1 MLGLG
6 IAPGAG
12 CRCRVGTIAAAH
24 TVLGAQ
30 YSAARLAGETCPV
43 LRSAPPVHPAPP
55 ASPLSEQ
62 IEWIPCIASICW
74 TEILQYI
81 QIVTRSAMISFRPLT
96 KCLDREIDNRRR
108 HTSPTIRI

>member
-74 TEILQYI
+74 TETLEYTDCDARDDSFSIFA
-81 QIVTRSAMISFRPLT
+81 RSQNI
-96 KCLDREIDNRRR
+96 
-108 HTSPTIRI
+108 

>member
-43 LRSAPPVHPAPP
+43 LRSAPPVHPP
-55 ASPLSEQ
+55 ASVRADRVDTLHREH
-62 IEWIPCIASICW
+62 
-74 TEILQYI
+74 L
-81 QIVTRSAMISFRPLT
+81 
-96 KCLDREIDNRRR
+96 LDGDTGVYRL
-108 HTSPTIRI
+108 